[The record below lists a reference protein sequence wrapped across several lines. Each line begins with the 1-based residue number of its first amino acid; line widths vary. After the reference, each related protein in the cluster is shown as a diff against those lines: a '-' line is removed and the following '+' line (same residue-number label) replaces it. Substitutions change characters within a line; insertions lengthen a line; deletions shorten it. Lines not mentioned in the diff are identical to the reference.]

1 MLRLAPPVRRSKPF
15 RALRLSPLLEGPPK
29 ALRSF
34 EHAQS
39 VFALS
44 SANTPE
50 MDRVSDAPAGTNTAT
65 SPLRELARTIP
76 PSPRRPMNS
85 VPSAVDVRLSGNARR
100 PGSEIDC
107 ALAIAACDDTAEESM
122 ATAIA
127 TRATHRFNLKLEATT
142 VDASVYDTVGFL

>member
-1 MLRLAPPVRRSKPF
+1 MLPLAAPVRRSKPL
-15 RALRLSPLLEGPPK
+15 RALRLSSLLEGPPN

-44 SANTPE
+44 SASTPR
-50 MDRVSDAPAGTNTAT
+50 MDRVSDAPGGTNTAT
-65 SPLRELARTIP
+65 SPLREFARTIP

-100 PGSEIDC
+100 PGSAIDC
-107 ALAIAACDDTAEESM
+107 ASAIAACGDAADENT

-127 TRATHRFNLKLEATT
+127 TRATHRFNLKLEAT
-142 VDASVYDTVGFL
+142 VGFLTR